1 MDVQPTTLLLSFM
14 VTCVAGMCRAQ
25 GIAHQRVG
33 SLGELSP
40 ALQSAWALHRHS
52 VVEVVTG
59 RDSNVEQHRQLQAAV
74 QQAVRHAMRL
84 LTVSTPGELHNCD
97 TCCLHDQQCGMA
109 MGFKRT
115 ICMPVLTAWS
125 SKFALYAKIAK
136 IAAVYTVL
144 QWLHGIQQAISQQ
157 YHERQQRIRFSI

>member
-1 MDVQPTTLLLSFM
+1 
-14 VTCVAGMCRAQ
+14 MCRAQ

-59 RDSNVEQHRQLQAAV
+59 RDSNVDQHRQLQAAV

-84 LTVSTPGELHNCD
+84 LTIATPGEPHICD
-97 TCCLHDQQCGMA
+97 TCCLCDWQCSVA
-109 MGFKRT
+109 MVLKRT
-115 ICMPVLTAWS
+115 ICMPLLPA
-125 SKFALYAKIAK
+125 
-136 IAAVYTVL
+136 
-144 QWLHGIQQAISQQ
+144 
-157 YHERQQRIRFSI
+157 